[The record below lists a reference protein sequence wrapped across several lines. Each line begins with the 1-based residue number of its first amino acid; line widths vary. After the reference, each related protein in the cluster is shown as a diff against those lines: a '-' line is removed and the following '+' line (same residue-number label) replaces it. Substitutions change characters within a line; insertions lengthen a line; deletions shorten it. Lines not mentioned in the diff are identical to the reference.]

1 MTMPMYTGFAAYLG
15 GCNGCN
21 EGVTCLRTQRLLLR
35 FVPPPADT
43 LLLPDSVHI
52 MLRSVLIRRQ
62 RVEFSR
68 EFGSLVRLKSGFR
81 GSKRSN
87 SPENLVQS
95 NTLSVLMLVSSMDYV
110 RSRIE
115 RHGVAKLRREMLH
128 PCYTR
133 YTL

>member
-1 MTMPMYTGFAAYLG
+1 MTMPMCTGLTAYLG

-35 FVPPPADT
+35 FVPPSADT
-43 LLLPDSVHI
+43 LLRPDS
-52 MLRSVLIRRQ
+52 MRFMMRSAPIRRQ
-62 RVEFSR
+62 RIEFSR
-68 EFGSLVRLKSGFR
+68 EFGSMVRPKFGF
-81 GSKRSN
+81 GASKCLN
-87 SPENLVQS
+87 SFENLVHS
-95 NTLSVLMLVSSMDYV
+95 HTLSVFWLDSSLESV

-115 RHGVAKLRREMLH
+115 RHGVAKIRREMLH